1 MTDSIELREV
11 ERRIQVVEDNLR
23 QLQEQATA
31 LSGAADEERI
41 ANRIADQEAKLAAL
55 LKQREALIATRNLIR
70 RNDVSLTAAAT
81 WNGQG
86 LY

>member
-23 QLQEQATA
+23 QLQERATA

-55 LKQREALIATRNLIR
+55 LKQREALIGNAQS
-70 RNDVSLTAAAT
+70 DAHE
-81 WNGQG
+81 
-86 LY
+86 

>member
-1 MTDSIELREV
+1 MTDPVERREV
-11 ERRIQVVEDNLR
+11 ERLIQVVEDNLR

-55 LKQREALIATRNLIR
+55 LRQREVLISNA
-70 RNDVSLTAAAT
+70 
-81 WNGQG
+81 
-86 LY
+86 

>member
-1 MTDSIELREV
+1 MTDAVELREV
-11 ERRIQVVEDNLR
+11 ERLIQVVEDNLR

-55 LKQREALIATRNLIR
+55 RKQREALIGDAQS
-70 RNDVSLTAAAT
+70 DA
-81 WNGQG
+81 QE
-86 LY
+86 

>member
-1 MTDSIELREV
+1 MGGAGQRIFTPGCFPLVNSTREV

-55 LKQREALIATRNLIR
+55 FKQREAAMRNLM
-70 RNDVSLTAAAT
+70 
-81 WNGQG
+81 G
-86 LY
+86 LR

>member
-1 MTDSIELREV
+1 MTDSTELREI

-55 LKQREALIATRNLIR
+55 LKQREALIGNPQPRSRA
-70 RNDVSLTAAAT
+70 
-81 WNGQG
+81 
-86 LY
+86 

>member
-1 MTDSIELREV
+1 MTDSVELREV
-11 ERRIQVVEDNLR
+11 ERLIQVVEDNLR

-55 LKQREALIATRNLIR
+55 LRQREVLISNA
-70 RNDVSLTAAAT
+70 
-81 WNGQG
+81 
-86 LY
+86 

>member
-1 MTDSIELREV
+1 MTDSVELREV

-23 QLQEQATA
+23 QLQEQAAA

-55 LKQREALIATRNLIR
+55 LKQREALIGDAQS
-70 RNDVSLTAAAT
+70 DA
-81 WNGQG
+81 QE
-86 LY
+86 